1 MGTLLQWS
9 LLAQAQLLPPGA
21 VLIVEISLHVSLY
34 KLHGCNCLKQNRM
47 HGKKGR
53 ENRILMYAG
62 HSMTNAGLE
71 MCNVMSFF
79 VLLVLYPDETPRLV
93 CEASNRN
100 FIE

>member
-1 MGTLLQWS
+1 
-9 LLAQAQLLPPGA
+9 
-21 VLIVEISLHVSLY
+21 
-34 KLHGCNCLKQNRM
+34 
-47 HGKKGR
+47 
-53 ENRILMYAG
+53 MYAG